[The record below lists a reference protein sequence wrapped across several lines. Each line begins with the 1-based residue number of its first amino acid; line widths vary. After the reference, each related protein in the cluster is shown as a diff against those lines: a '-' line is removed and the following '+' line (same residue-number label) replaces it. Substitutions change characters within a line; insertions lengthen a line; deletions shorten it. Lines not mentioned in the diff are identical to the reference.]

1 MPSPDRVRELAGHV
15 ATVATARAG
24 VLLLLLA
31 CATLAAPGTVLA
43 ATPTPDPLGDPRS
56 AGQGPG
62 LVGDPMAAILGVVAI
77 ALLTVTLTLIYVR
90 ATGGREG
97 RKGS

>member
-1 MPSPDRVRELAGHV
+1 MRSPDRIR
-15 ATVATARAG
+15 TVARRAASAATRLG
-24 VLLLLLA
+24 GALLVLLAVALV
-31 CATLAAPGTVLA
+31 APGSFLA

-77 ALLTVTLTLIYVR
+77 ALLTVALTLAYVR

-97 RKGS
+97 RRGS